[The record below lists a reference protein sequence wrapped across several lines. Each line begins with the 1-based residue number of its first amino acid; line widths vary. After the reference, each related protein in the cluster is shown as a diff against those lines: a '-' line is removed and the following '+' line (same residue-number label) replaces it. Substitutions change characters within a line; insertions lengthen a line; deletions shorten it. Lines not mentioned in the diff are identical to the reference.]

1 MDADAE
7 PHLLA
12 DRSISILPTYGV
24 LNLDGTL
31 HDIYGAGKVGDETV
45 TRRVEDPTAMRGDQ
59 AIDDDPVRGEGAKGA
74 DLIEPHQAA
83 VAFDVGGEDRG
94 ELPFDRVRFQPRHLP
109 DHYSPTGR
117 EIRASVNHSD
127 ARWWCMS
134 VAEGD
139 RRAQARQRVLETC
152 RWIRREKGC
161 DVSAVRW

>member
-1 MDADAE
+1 V
-7 PHLLA
+7 LA
-12 DRSISILPTYGV
+12 GRACRAGAARPARGSLPRREAAFPGVDLMPPAARSDNCEERGSRAGPRSIRP
-24 LNLDGTL
+24 
-31 HDIYGAGKVGDETV
+31 
-45 TRRVEDPTAMRGDQ
+45 RRE
-59 AIDDDPVRGEGAKGA
+59 AIDDDSVCGEGAKGA

-139 RRAQARQRVLETC
+139 RAAHKPG
-152 RWIRREKGC
+152 REF
-161 DVSAVRW
+161 

>member
-1 MDADAE
+1 MPPAARSDNCEERGSRAG
-7 PHLLA
+7 P
-12 DRSISILPTYGV
+12 RSIRP
-24 LNLDGTL
+24 
-31 HDIYGAGKVGDETV
+31 
-45 TRRVEDPTAMRGDQ
+45 RRE
-59 AIDDDPVRGEGAKGA
+59 AIDDDSVCGEGAKGA